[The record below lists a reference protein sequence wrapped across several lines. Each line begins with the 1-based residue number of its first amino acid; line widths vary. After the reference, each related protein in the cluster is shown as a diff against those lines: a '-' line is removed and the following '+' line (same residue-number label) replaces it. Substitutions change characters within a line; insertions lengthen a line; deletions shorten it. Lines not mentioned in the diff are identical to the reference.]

1 MINVVASIR
10 IKEGK
15 VSEFLEIFKANVPNV
30 LAEKGCI
37 EYRPTID
44 IDADLP
50 PQVLDGNLVTLIE
63 KWEDLESLKVHLVA
77 PHMLAYREQVK
88 DMVEDLSLRVL
99 QEG

>member
-1 MINVVASIR
+1 MIHVVASIR

-15 VSEFLEIFKANVPNV
+15 VAEFLEIFKENVPNV
-30 LAEKGCI
+30 LEEKGCI
-37 EYRPTID
+37 QYVPTVD

-50 PQVLDGNLVTLIE
+50 QQNLDGNLVTLIE

-77 PHMLAYREQVK
+77 PHMLAYREKVK

-99 QEG
+99 QDG